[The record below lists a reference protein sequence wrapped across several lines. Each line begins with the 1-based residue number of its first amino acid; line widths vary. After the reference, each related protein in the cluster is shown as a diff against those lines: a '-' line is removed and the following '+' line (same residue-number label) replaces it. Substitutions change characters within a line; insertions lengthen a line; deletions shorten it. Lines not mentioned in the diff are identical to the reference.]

1 MASRRWLLVC
11 FAFAFSCLLLS
22 ATGTASSSSGDTAPE
37 SVTFTS
43 GQVVRVEHS
52 AVAAAHPEASAAG
65 IEILMHGG
73 NAVDAAIATAF
84 ALAVV
89 EPEASGLGGGGFMV
103 IYDAATGM
111 STAVNYRETAPGAT
125 IETMFSIGGNGF
137 PGLWDAPSDTIEQA
151 QRMRYGGAAVG
162 VPRTVA
168 GLLAAHDA
176 YGRLPRSA
184 VLAPAIRLAQEGF
197 TVSKTLYA
205 AILNIYDILL
215 SEEILAAVFLN
226 DYLPYE
232 PGEKMPRPDLGATLE
247 RISAEGAAVFYSGDM
262 GIAIADAV
270 QQAGGMLT
278 AEDLETV
285 VVDVERPI
293 STTYGGMTL
302 IGAGLPAGTLS
313 VFETLQILSFLDL
326 SSASPGNAP
335 AIHQIVEATKLA
347 FSDRFAFLG
356 DPAFVDVPVDLLLS
370 SEWAV
375 ERAGRID
382 PFHATLDP
390 PFGTWDPG
398 STTHVSVVDGEGNA
412 VSLTQSIG
420 SFFGS
425 RVFVPELGI
434 LMNNTMADFDPVP
447 GRANSV
453 APGKAPLSSMSPLLV
468 FDGGDLR
475 FALGTP
481 GGTRITSTMVQLIV
495 DLVDWDLSPEVA
507 VSQPRF
513 HSTGRTVEL
522 ESPVPQTVIGDL
534 IDLGH
539 PVEIRNELDLYF
551 GGVQLVEVVNSEEGR
566 QLVGIADPRRAGRA
580 AGY

>member
-11 FAFAFSCLLLS
+11 FVCLGLML
-22 ATGTASSSSGDTAPE
+22 APTGAALSSSE
-37 SVTFTS
+37 SPPLDPMPFALERI
-43 GQVVRVEHS
+43 VRAECGV
-52 AVAAAHPEASAAG
+52 VAAAHPQASAAG
-65 IEILMHGG
+65 IEILMRGG
-73 NAVDAAIATAF
+73 NAVDAAVATAF

-103 IYDAATGM
+103 IYDAASHA
-111 STAVNYRETAPGAT
+111 STAVNYRETAPGAA
-125 IETMFSIGGNGF
+125 IETMFSVDQNGF
-137 PGLWDAPSDTIEQA
+137 PGLWGAPSDTAEQA

-168 GLLAAHDA
+168 GLLAAHEA
-176 YGRLPRSA
+176 YGRLSRAAILDPA
-184 VLAPAIRLAQEGF
+184 VRLAREGF
-197 TVSKTLYA
+197 TVSKTLYS
-205 AILNIYDILL
+205 AILNIYDVLL
-215 SEEILAAVFLN
+215 SEEALARVFLN
-226 DYLPYE
+226 DLLPYE
-232 PGEKMPRPDLGATLE
+232 PGETMIRPDLAATLE
-247 RISAEGAAVFYSGDM
+247 RISAEGAVAFYSGDAGAAIVHAVRQAE
-262 GIAIADAV
+262 GILA
-270 QQAGGMLT
+270 

-285 VVDVERPI
+285 VVDLERPMT
-293 STTYGGMTL
+293 STYGGMTL
-302 IGAGLPAGTLS
+302 VGAGLPAGTLS
-313 VFETLQILSFLDL
+313 VFETLQILSLLDL
-326 SSASPGNAP
+326 SSASPGSAS

-356 DPAFVDVPVDLLLS
+356 DPAVVDVPVDLLLS
-370 SEWAV
+370 AAWAA

-398 STTHVSVVDGEGNA
+398 STTHVSVVDDEGNA

-453 APGKAPLSSMSPLLV
+453 GPGKAPLSSMSPLLV
-468 FDGGDLR
+468 FDEGRLR
-475 FALGTP
+475 LALGTP

-495 DLVDWDLSPEVA
+495 DLVDWNLLPEVA
-507 VSQPRF
+507 MGQPRF
-513 HSTGRTVEL
+513 HSTGRVLEL
-522 ESPVPQTVIGDL
+522 ESPVPQTVIDAL
-534 IDLGH
+534 TALGH
-539 PVEIRNELDLYF
+539 PVEVRSELDLYF
-551 GGVQLVEVVNSEEGR
+551 GGVQLVEVLNSEDGR
-566 QLVGIADPRRAGRA
+566 QLVGIADSRRAGRA